1 MGLIFSYDV
10 PADYESRLCAL
21 ENKLDELE
29 TKISVLARLE
39 DKRVLREIQ
48 GGIRSTEANTPPLKP
63 FLFNNLLTIRDPKK
77 VVGYQCSDELST
89 WIIEELEKY
98 ETEEE
103 LMAAHGFST
112 PHELEEYLDSKR
124 TFSVT
129 VEYDGEQYAT
139 HFGDRNEWNEFTSSL
154 EAWMKNALSQ
164 NFKN

>member
-1 MGLIFSYDV
+1 MGLIFSYDI
-10 PADYESRLCAL
+10 PADYEDRICAL
-21 ENKLDELE
+21 ESKLAELE
-29 TKISVLARLE
+29 TKISVLSRLE

-48 GGIRSTEANTPPLKP
+48 NSQAPKP

-77 VVGYQCSDELST
+77 VTSFQFSDELST
-89 WIIEELEKY
+89 WVIEELEKY

-103 LMAAHGFST
+103 LMTAHGFST

-139 HFGDRNEWNEFTSSL
+139 HFGDRKEWNEFTSSL
-154 EAWMKNALSQ
+154 EAWMQKALSQ
-164 NFKN
+164 KLRN